1 MRKKYIVTAAAAAG
15 LLILSAVLFL
25 LLREPAETPP
35 SLQQITEEKLSA
47 YETDLKDSLGSMKT
61 NEDVG
66 NYLLTWA
73 KNKQITAVS
82 DTGGNIIYSLPPSE
96 AAPADAQPAAV
107 VCSFDASDMETHLEE
122 IAAAL
127 TIAKNAGNTGHLQ
140 VIFLAE
146 NQEDRSGAKALD
158 AGYFAEDTAVFC
170 LGASASE
177 QISAVTGGCR
187 HIRISSRLHYAEPAY
202 SRAYKIQLKNCP
214 SLSISQT
221 YEAGLNPIKTLGSV
235 LANLQSTS
243 LLFELSDFRGGSSE
257 MLTPS
262 EASMVIVINEEDA
275 SKLEKKLDGFI
286 RKFYEKYGEAY
297 PEIEYT
303 YEAVSLPERVI
314 SDEDTD
320 NLVSLMYT
328 AFNGIYNR
336 NEEGTITALTNM
348 GRIRTSNGRL
358 KIDTAILC
366 SDPQLMEELAETYE
380 TICGLCDVNYEVT
393 ESIPNYDGS
402 EMEQTQVLLTEFRE
416 AYSEFTGEKNMPEE
430 ETAVLTSCSWIHE
443 KNPEIPMVFC
453 GITSDSKY
461 SITGSVLTWLKQN
474 MEETEA

>member
-1 MRKKYIVTAAAAAG
+1 MRKKYIITAAAAAG
-15 LLILSAVLFL
+15 LLLLAAALFL
-25 LLREPAETPP
+25 LLREAPETPP

-82 DTGGNIIYSLPPSE
+82 DAGGNIVYSIPPSE
-96 AAPADAQPAAV
+96 AAPAEAQPAAV
-107 VCSFDASDMETHLEE
+107 ICSFDASDMETHLEE

-127 TIAKNAGNTGHLQ
+127 TIAKNAENTGHLQ

-146 NQEDRSGAKALD
+146 NQEEKIGAKALA
-158 AGYFAEDTAVFC
+158 AGYFAENTAVFC
-170 LGASASE
+170 LGAAASE

-187 HIRISSRLHYAEPAY
+187 HIQISSKLHDAEPAY

-214 SLSISQT
+214 SLSISET
-221 YEAGLNPIKTLGSV
+221 YEAGLNPIKTLGGV

-243 LLFELSDFRGGSSE
+243 LLFELSDFRGGSGE
-257 MLTPS
+257 MITPS
-262 EASMVIVINEEDA
+262 EASIILVINEEDA
-275 SKLEKKLDGFI
+275 ARFEKKIDGFI
-286 RKFYEKYGEAY
+286 RKFYEKYGETY

-303 YEAVSLPERVI
+303 YEAVSLPKRVI

-348 GRIRTSNGRL
+348 GSIRTENGLL

-366 SDPQLMEELAETYE
+366 SDPQLMEELSETYE
-380 TICGLCDVNYEVT
+380 TICGLCDVNYEVK
-393 ESIPNYDGS
+393 ENIPGYIGS
-402 EMEQTQVLLTEFRE
+402 EMEQTQVLLTGFRE
-416 AYSEFTGEKNMPEE
+416 AYSQFTGKRDMAEE
-430 ETAVLTSCSWIHE
+430 ETAVLTACSWIHE
-443 KNPEIPMVFC
+443 KNPEIAMIFC
-453 GITSDSKY
+453 GITSESKY
-461 SITGSVLTWLKQN
+461 SITGSVLTWLNQN
-474 MEETEA
+474 TEETEA